1 MLFYNS
7 ELYYQINNRI
17 ALYSDIINIENKAI
31 KTFSINGTIGANPSS
46 SIESTFL
53 TNISAYTY
61 MILFVTVDFNYSLQY
76 KISFDTIVTS
86 SQGYDL
92 SKSINILSHNHLA
105 LNFQHRDSPYEILA
119 TSTSL
124 YYYAH
129 NSSDSQYNSVNYTI
143 GGFYVA

>member
-46 SIESTFL
+46 YIESTFL
-53 TNISAYTY
+53 TNIPAYTY

-92 SKSINILSHNHLA
+92 SQSINILSHNHLA
-105 LNFQHRDSPYEILA
+105 LNFQHRGSPYEILD

-124 YYYAH
+124 YYYAY
-129 NSSDSQYNSVNYTI
+129 NPSDSQYNSVNYTI
-143 GGFYVA
+143 GGFYIA

>member
-31 KTFSINGTIGANPSS
+31 KTFSINGTIVANPSTN
-46 SIESTFL
+46 IESTFL
-53 TNISAYTY
+53 TNIPAYTY
-61 MILFVTVDFNYSLQY
+61 MILFVTVDFNYNLQY
-76 KISFDTIVTS
+76 KISFNNIVTS

-92 SKSINILSHNHLA
+92 SDSISILSHNHIA
-105 LNFQHRDSPYEILA
+105 LNFQHRGYPYEILD

-124 YYYAH
+124 YYYVY
-129 NSSDSQYNSVNYTI
+129 NSSESQSYSVNYTI
-143 GGFYVA
+143 GGFYIA

>member
-31 KTFSINGTIGANPSS
+31 KTFSINGTIGASPSS
-46 SIESTFL
+46 PIESRFL
-53 TNISAYTY
+53 TNIPAYTY
-61 MILFVTVDFNYSLQY
+61 MILFVTVDYNYSLQY
-76 KISFDTIVTS
+76 KISFDTTVTS
-86 SQGYDL
+86 SEGYDL
-92 SKSINILSHNHLA
+92 SKSINILSHNHIA
-105 LNFQHRDSPYEILA
+105 LNFKHRYYPYEISG

-129 NSSDSQYNSVNYTI
+129 NSSNQYTSVNYTI
-143 GGFYVA
+143 CGFYIA

>member
-53 TNISAYTY
+53 TNIPAYTY

-86 SQGYDL
+86 SQGYNL
-92 SKSINILSHNHLA
+92 STSINILSHNHFA
-105 LNFQHRDSPYEILA
+105 LNFQHRSYPYEISN

-129 NSSDSQYNSVNYTI
+129 NSSDSEYNSVNYTI
-143 GGFYVA
+143 SGFYIA